1 MFMVIMEVD
10 ILNDDSLG
18 KFIMS
23 TYLSNGYTLSFL
35 PKECLVVGP
44 CSTHLKFQI
53 WEAEAGG
60 LAAQ

>member
-35 PKECLVVGP
+35 PKECLVVGH